1 MKPAYWIVC
10 GLLLTGAANY
20 HGSGPD
26 VPGLGAS
33 SSTYLPSAIL
43 VNAGFF
49 CFAIAWR
56 SAIAN
61 LWGALIGKRRKPVRK
76 PKKCGAMAKDT
87 EPSLDFDA
95 DAAFTRYMDR
105 RSASDVA
112 EDPQSPLPSPAA
124 PVRSQ
129 AGFGRKAI

>member
-20 HGSGPD
+20 HGPGPD
-26 VPGLGAS
+26 APGLGAS

-43 VNAGFF
+43 VNAGFV

-56 SAIAN
+56 GAIAN
-61 LWGALIGKRRKPVRK
+61 LWSALTGKRRKPKMSSVS
-76 PKKCGAMAKDT
+76 PKDT
-87 EPSLDFDA
+87 EVASDFDP

-112 EDPQSPLPSPAA
+112 EAPQSPLPSPAA
-124 PVRSQ
+124 PARAQ
-129 AGFGRKAI
+129 GGFGRKVI